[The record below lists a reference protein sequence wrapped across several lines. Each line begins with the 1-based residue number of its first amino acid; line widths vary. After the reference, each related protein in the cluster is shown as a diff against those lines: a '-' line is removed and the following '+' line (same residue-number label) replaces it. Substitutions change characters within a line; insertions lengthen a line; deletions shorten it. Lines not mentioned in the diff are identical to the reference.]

1 MTKASH
7 KALCGFGRQVL
18 QSRSAFVSFGMSTT
32 TTDFIFSIAGEEFGP
47 VATIGLVIAF
57 GILLF
62 CGTFVAYHAHDR
74 FGRLMALGL
83 TVMLTFEAGFNIGM
97 VTGLLPTK
105 GLALPFISYG
115 GTSMFA
121 SLVAAGLIIS
131 VGNTSANEEMAPL
144 MRDACQSL

>member
-1 MTKASH
+1 
-7 KALCGFGRQVL
+7 
-18 QSRSAFVSFGMSTT
+18 
-32 TTDFIFSIAGEEFGP
+32 
-47 VATIGLVIAF
+47 
-57 GILLF
+57 
-62 CGTFVAYHAHDR
+62 
-74 FGRLMALGL
+74 
-83 TVMLTFEAGFNIGM
+83 MLTFEAGFNIGM
-97 VTGLLPTK
+97 VTGVLPTK